1 MQHID
6 EFVSGWQC
14 LQTARRKLHE
24 PTFENIV
31 FRLVECYH
39 KLPRNAKS
47 KDYQTTLEYFFVQYY
62 NEFMFK
68 CQVRSPE
75 CVAFIDTLKEFGSKT
90 RVQKNDYIQ
99 LFQVLC
105 SYYKGSVGGTKNGIP
120 LLCLPEQS
128 LRDSPSYYV
137 DWHYDDVCAIL
148 VRMSLDPAQ
157 CVRCKGRSKTLNRL
171 VGSRFCPAGC
181 LPLCDRCESNPE
193 MAADF
198 LQRSEAFMIPESSVA
213 MRGYLSNVFDV
224 CSALATDPVSA
235 LRDLQISLEN
245 HGKKIVVENKR
256 LLSENDSLERK
267 LFDLK
272 TAQIHIVDDNEELQ
286 GSLLTINE
294 DRRVMGQRFRQCED
308 AFYNLRSNNEA
319 VLRELSVTQKQ
330 LQDSIREQW
339 RYYECLKRHGL
350 VS

>member
-1 MQHID
+1 
-6 EFVSGWQC
+6 
-14 LQTARRKLHE
+14 
-24 PTFENIV
+24 
-31 FRLVECYH
+31 
-39 KLPRNAKS
+39 
-47 KDYQTTLEYFFVQYY
+47 
-62 NEFMFK
+62 
-68 CQVRSPE
+68 
-75 CVAFIDTLKEFGSKT
+75 
-90 RVQKNDYIQ
+90 
-99 LFQVLC
+99 
-105 SYYKGSVGGTKNGIP
+105 
-120 LLCLPEQS
+120 
-128 LRDSPSYYV
+128 
-137 DWHYDDVCAIL
+137 
-148 VRMSLDPAQ
+148 
-157 CVRCKGRSKTLNRL
+157 
-171 VGSRFCPAGC
+171 
-181 LPLCDRCESNPE
+181 
-193 MAADF
+193 
-198 LQRSEAFMIPESSVA
+198 

>member
-1 MQHID
+1 M
-6 EFVSGWQC
+6 VS
-14 LQTARRKLHE
+14 
-24 PTFENIV
+24 
-31 FRLVECYH
+31 
-39 KLPRNAKS
+39 
-47 KDYQTTLEYFFVQYY
+47 
-62 NEFMFK
+62 
-68 CQVRSPE
+68 
-75 CVAFIDTLKEFGSKT
+75 
-90 RVQKNDYIQ
+90 
-99 LFQVLC
+99 
-105 SYYKGSVGGTKNGIP
+105 
-120 LLCLPEQS
+120 
-128 LRDSPSYYV
+128 
-137 DWHYDDVCAIL
+137 
-148 VRMSLDPAQ
+148 
-157 CVRCKGRSKTLNRL
+157 
-171 VGSRFCPAGC
+171 
-181 LPLCDRCESNPE
+181 
-193 MAADF
+193 DF

-213 MRGYLSNVFDV
+213 MREYLSNVFEV

-272 TAQIHIVDDNEELQ
+272 TVQIHIVDDNEELQ
-286 GSLLTINE
+286 GSLLNINE
-294 DRRVMGQRFRQCED
+294 DRRAMGQRFRQCED